1 MPLSDRLV
9 PEILLENWREIKEP
23 SVIHEADQC
32 LMANQAFL
40 ELFRVSRPDAL
51 KEMYMAQFVS
61 PWPSYHLRLGV
72 RQALGRSLDGKEFD
86 VEVTSLPF
94 YSSTD
99 GMLYQSVIRDISRMK
114 LWEDKMLQ
122 SERLTAMGKLAGE
135 IAHEINNPLGGILL
149 YANLVKEDLTSEH
162 PAAVNLEKIVKL
174 ATKCRI
180 IAKGL
185 LNFGRSSSRS
195 YAPVD
200 LNHVITDMFS
210 LIEDH
215 KLFSGVKTSFHLEPD
230 LPHLMADRGQ
240 LEQVIVNLLINAAE
254 AVDGKGRI
262 EVLTRSKG
270 LRSCVELLVDDSG
283 TGIDQELR
291 VKIFEPFFSTKQ
303 HRGGTGLGLSITHG
317 IVQRHGG
324 KIVVE
329 ESPLGGARFRISL
342 PLENTYSTGS

>member
-1 MPLSDRLV
+1 MSVAEKLIPNV
-9 PEILLENWREIKEP
+9 LLEHWREIKEP
-23 SVIHEADQC
+23 SVIHDVDKC
-32 LMANQAFL
+32 LVANTAFM
-40 ELFRVSRPDAL
+40 ELFGITRHEAVSD
-51 KEMYMAQFVS
+51 MFMAQFIS

-72 RQALGRSLDGKEFD
+72 RQALGRSIDGKEFD
-86 VEVTSLPF
+86 IEVICLPF
-94 YSSTD
+94 YSSDD
-99 GMLYQSVIRDISRMK
+99 GILYQSIIRDITRLK

-149 YANLVKEDLTSEH
+149 YANLVKEDLTKDHEAS
-162 PAAVNLEKIVKL
+162 VNLEKIIKL

-200 LNHVITDMFS
+200 LNHIITDMFA

-215 KLFSGVKTSFHLEPD
+215 KLFSGVKTKFILESE
-230 LPHLMADRGQ
+230 LPHLMGDRGQ
-240 LEQVIVNLLINAAE
+240 LEQVIINLLINAAE
-254 AVDGKGRI
+254 AVNGKGSI
-262 EVLTRSKG
+262 HVTTRSQG
-270 LRSCVELLVDDSG
+270 LRSNVELIVDDSG
-283 TGIDQELR
+283 PGISEDLQL
-291 VKIFEPFFSTKQ
+291 KIFEPFFTTKH

-324 KIVVE
+324 KITVE
-329 ESPLGGARFRISL
+329 SSPLGGARFRISL
-342 PLENTYSTGS
+342 PLDGAYSSGS

>member
-1 MPLSDRLV
+1 MSLV
-9 PEILLENWREIKEP
+9 EKLIPTILLENWKEIKEP
-23 SVIHEADQC
+23 SIIHEVDKC
-32 LMANQAFL
+32 ILANQAFL
-40 ELFRVSRPDAL
+40 SLFGITRHELLSDMF
-51 KEMYMAQFVS
+51 MAQFIS

-86 VEVTSLPF
+86 IEVICMPL
-94 YSSTD
+94 YSS
-99 GMLYQSVIRDISRMK
+99 GQGLIYQSIIRDISRLK

-149 YANLVKEDLTSEH
+149 YANLVKEDLTPQDQAS
-162 PAAVNLEKIVKL
+162 VNLEKIIKL

-200 LNHVITDMFS
+200 LNHIIRDMFS

-215 KLFSGVKTSFHLEPD
+215 KLFAKVRTKFILEPE
-230 LPHLMADRGQ
+230 LPHLMGDRGQ
-240 LEQVIVNLLINAAE
+240 LEQVIINLLINAAE
-254 AVDGKGRI
+254 AVEGHGKVYVTTQSRDFD
-262 EVLTRSKG
+262 SK
-270 LRSCVELLVDDSG
+270 VELIVEDSG
-283 TGIDQELR
+283 PGISEELQL
-291 VKIFEPFFSTKQ
+291 KIFEPFFTTKQ

-324 KIVVE
+324 KITVE
-329 ESPLGGARFRISL
+329 RSSLGGACFKICL
-342 PLENTYSTGS
+342 PLNGA

>member
-1 MPLSDRLV
+1 MSLGEQLV
-9 PEILLENWREIKEP
+9 PAVLLENWKEIKEP
-23 SVIHEADQC
+23 SIIHETDRC
-32 LMANQAFL
+32 ILANEAFL
-40 ELFRVSRPDAL
+40 SLFGITRHELLSDMF
-51 KEMYMAQFVS
+51 MAQFIS

-86 VEVTSLPF
+86 VEVISMPL
-94 YSSTD
+94 YSAD
-99 GMLYQSVIRDISRMK
+99 QGLLYQSIVRDISKLK

-149 YANLVKEDLTSEH
+149 YANLVKEDLTPQDQASI
-162 PAAVNLEKIVKL
+162 NLEKIIKL

-185 LNFGRSSSRS
+185 LNFGRSSSKS

-200 LNHVITDMFS
+200 LNHIITDMFS

-215 KLFSGVKTSFHLEPD
+215 KLFSRVKTRFDLEPE
-230 LPHLMADRGQ
+230 LPHLMGDRGQ
-240 LEQVIVNLLINAAE
+240 LEQVIINLLINAAE
-254 AVDGKGRI
+254 AVEGQGDIRVTTKSRD
-262 EVLTRSKG
+262 LASKI
-270 LRSCVELLVDDSG
+270 ELLVEDSG
-283 TGIDQELR
+283 PGISDALQL
-291 VKIFEPFFSTKQ
+291 KIFEPFFTTKQ

-324 KIVVE
+324 KITIE
-329 ESPLGGARFRISL
+329 RSSLGGACFRICL
-342 PLENTYSTGS
+342 PLEGA

>member
-1 MPLSDRLV
+1 MI
-9 PEILLENWREIKEP
+9 PETLLENWKEIKEP
-23 SVIHEADQC
+23 SAIHEADKC
-32 LMANQAFL
+32 IVANDAFL
-40 ELFRVSRPDAL
+40 ELFRINRHNAL
-51 KEMYMAQFVS
+51 ADMFMAQFIS

-72 RQALGRSLDGKEFD
+72 RQALGRRIDGKEFD
-86 VEVTSLPF
+86 IEVISLPF

-99 GMLYQSVIRDISRMK
+99 GLFYQSIIRDISRIK

-149 YANLVKEDLTSEH
+149 YANLVKEDLTTEH
-162 PAAVNLEKIVKL
+162 PAAVNLDKIVRL

-215 KLFSGVKTSFHLEPD
+215 KLFSGIKTDFILEPE
-230 LPHLMADRGQ
+230 LPHLMGDRGQ

-254 AVDGKGRI
+254 AVSGKGRI
-262 EVLTRSKG
+262 QVVTRSHG
-270 LRSCVELLVDDSG
+270 SRFPLELLVDDSG
-283 TGIDQELR
+283 PGIGEDLK

-324 KIVVE
+324 RIVVE

-342 PLENTYSTGS
+342 PLDTSYATGT

>member
-1 MPLSDRLV
+1 MSFDERFV
-9 PEILLENWREIKEP
+9 PGPLLENWKEVREP

-32 LMANQAFL
+32 LLANDAFL
-40 ELFRVSRPDAL
+40 ELFGISRHREIS
-51 KEMYMAQFVS
+51 EMFMAQFVS

-72 RQALGRSLDGKEFD
+72 RQALGRRLDGKEFD
-86 VEVTSLPF
+86 IEVVSLPF
-94 YSSTD
+94 YSSD
-99 GMLYQSVIRDISRMK
+99 SGIIYQSIVRDISKIK

-149 YANLVKEDLTSEH
+149 YANLVKEDLSPRH
-162 PAAVNLEKIVKL
+162 DAWVNIEKIIKL

-185 LNFGRSSSRS
+185 LSFGRSSSRT

-200 LNHVITDMFS
+200 LNHVVTEMFS

-215 KLFSGVKTSFHLEPD
+215 KLFSGVNVDFALNSE
-230 LPHLMADRGQ
+230 LPHLMGDRGQ
-240 LEQVIVNLLINAAE
+240 LEQVVINLLINAAE
-254 AVDGKGRI
+254 AVNGKGTI
-262 EVLTRSKG
+262 NVLTRLRPRG
-270 LRSCVELLVDDSG
+270 LGVELVVDDSG
-283 TGIDQELR
+283 PGISEDKRL
-291 VKIFEPFFSTKQ
+291 KIFEPFFTTKQ

-329 ESPLGGARFRISL
+329 DSPLGGARFRICL
-342 PLENTYSTGS
+342 PLEGSFSSN